1 MRDATALLASLTA
14 RYAANGA
21 APAPAATLASAGVD
35 TLDLPMLTLDIEDA
49 FGIEIA
55 EDAIGAGMTLAAIAR
70 MVEAEVAAHAGRPR
84 RSLVPISC
92 RPWMERAAA

>member
-1 MRDATALLASLTA
+1 MRTTTARLADLIARYTANGVALAPSASLA
-14 RYAANGA
+14 
-21 APAPAATLASAGVD
+21 AGVD
-35 TLDLPMLTLDIEDA
+35 ALDLPLLVLDIEDA

-55 EDAIGAGMTLAAIAR
+55 EEAIGHEMTLSALAR
-70 MVEAEVAAHAGRPR
+70 MVDAEVVATAQRPR